1 LGFALE
7 TREHLRIFGH
17 IIRQEFQGD
26 EAMQAGIFGF
36 VDNAHATAAKAIDNL
51 VVRKSL
57 ADERVG
63 GGHFGHIRVRVGS
76 KSTNAKT
83 VVTQRVLQIQE
94 KEHR

>member
-1 LGFALE
+1 LG
-7 TREHLRIFGH
+7 IFRN
-17 IIRQEFQGD
+17 IIGQEFQGD

-36 VDNAHATAAKAIDNL
+36 VDHAHATATEAIDDV

-76 KSTNAKT
+76 KSTKGEWPT
-83 VVTQRVLQIQE
+83 STGESRKLKV
-94 KEHR
+94 KS